1 MVDAPGSHA
10 AGNRSR
16 CGAVSW
22 YVRDNEN
29 DTDGRIP
36 EFPAG
41 VTPERTD
48 RTDREVVVKQK
59 TRAGSIAVPLM
70 VMLLLG
76 GAIAN
81 PVPGVLKG
89 LVVGAPVSHGN
100 LTLFPLDGRAT
111 GSTVYATLDKA
122 IRKGWVEV
130 REKDGGD
137 VNTVRVRNKSD
148 KPVFGMAGEIIT
160 GAKQNRML
168 EHDVLLPSESGW
180 LDLPVYC
187 VEHGRWHGAGMEFGS
202 KGQIA
207 AGRVR
212 GKAAKDQSQSSVWA
226 EVAENNEELGV
237 VTSTGRFD
245 AVYDD
250 KTVQDGLR
258 EYKDELHDRVPELA
272 PNALG
277 VAVVVGN
284 RLVCVDAFSSPA
296 MFRKMWSRLLDSY
309 VIDALSRQPSGKM
322 TRQQVSDF
330 LKEAAA
336 ASIVQQP
343 TVGGG
348 QLMRIEGDEATGSA
362 LVSGKEVIHLDLFP
376 ADESESTPMRLDI
389 RREGSQR

>member
-22 YVRDNEN
+22 YVHDNEN

-137 VNTVRVRNKSD
+137 VNTVRVREN
-148 KPVFGMAGEIIT
+148 AWIREW
-160 GAKQNRML
+160 GAWT
-168 EHDVLLPSESGW
+168 S
-180 LDLPVYC
+180 
-187 VEHGRWHGAGMEFGS
+187 GRWSAGKRGLSWCSKSHSIWSSACGS
-202 KGQIA
+202 G
-207 AGRVR
+207 
-212 GKAAKDQSQSSVWA
+212 S
-226 EVAENNEELGV
+226 GV
-237 VTSTGRFD
+237 
-245 AVYDD
+245 
-250 KTVQDGLR
+250 
-258 EYKDELHDRVPELA
+258 
-272 PNALG
+272 
-277 VAVVVGN
+277 
-284 RLVCVDAFSSPA
+284 
-296 MFRKMWSRLLDSY
+296 
-309 VIDALSRQPSGKM
+309 
-322 TRQQVSDF
+322 
-330 LKEAAA
+330 
-336 ASIVQQP
+336 
-343 TVGGG
+343 
-348 QLMRIEGDEATGSA
+348 
-362 LVSGKEVIHLDLFP
+362 
-376 ADESESTPMRLDI
+376 
-389 RREGSQR
+389 